1 MPATYEPIMTTTLT
15 TSTVS
20 FSLSSIPSTYTDLRL
35 VMSHLAAGSYGWASY
50 RFNGDTGS
58 NYSDTYIR
66 GVGTAAQSSRNTS
79 VTKIEVGGYQDA
91 TTTIPA
97 LTIMDIFSYAGSTNK
112 TVLINYSSDSNGAG
126 TVYRQVSLWRNTAAI
141 NSITITRENWNFTS
155 GTTATLYG
163 IKNA

>member
-1 MPATYEPIMTTTLT
+1 MPATYEPIATTTIT

-35 VMSHLAAGSYGWASY
+35 VLIYLAAGDYGWPSF

-58 NYSDTYIR
+58 NYSQTYIR
-66 GVGTAAQSSRNTS
+66 GVGVSAGSSRTTNA
-79 VTKIEVGGYQDA
+79 TKLELGGYQDA
-91 TTTIPA
+91 SSTVPS
-97 LTIMDIFSYAGSTNK
+97 LTIMDIFSYAGGTNK
-112 TVLINYSSDSNGAG
+112 TVLFDYSSDSNGAG
-126 TVYRQVSLWRNTAAI
+126 STYRQVGLWRSTSAI
-141 NSITITRENWNFTS
+141 NSITLTRENWNFIS